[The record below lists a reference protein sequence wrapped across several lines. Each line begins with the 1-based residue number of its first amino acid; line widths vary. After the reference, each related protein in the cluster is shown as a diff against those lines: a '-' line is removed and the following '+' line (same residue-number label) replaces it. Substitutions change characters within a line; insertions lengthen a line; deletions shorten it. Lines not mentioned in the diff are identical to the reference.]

1 MGDLGLISQQSSFFR
16 FRSECEIER
25 AAPKLRYFRAAA
37 AAAAAAD
44 LANLVTDGRTGSD
57 LPRRILNA
65 PLHAVGGG

>member
-1 MGDLGLISQQSSFFR
+1 MGDLGLISQQSSFLR

-25 AAPKLRYFRAAA
+25 AAPKLRYIRA

>member
-1 MGDLGLISQQSSFFR
+1 MGDLGLISQQSSFLR

-25 AAPKLRYFRAAA
+25 AAPKLRYIR